1 MNFVDDVNMLR
12 DEIREKDGRVQ
23 DLQKHDVFTA
33 PIKMVGENEMRANI
47 QLAHRHLED
56 ARMRLGKAIQA
67 FEGRDIFDVPAVA
80 AAIEESRESHPR
92 NRPS

>member
-12 DEIREKDGRVQ
+12 DEIRDKDGRVQ
-23 DLQKHDVFTA
+23 DLHKHDVFDA
-33 PIKMVGENEMRANI
+33 LKKPSKGPLPNENEMRANI

-67 FEGRDIFDVPAVA
+67 FEGRDIFDEPKVA
-80 AAIEESRESHPR
+80 AAIQDSRGGS
-92 NRPS
+92 

>member
-12 DEIREKDGRVQ
+12 DEIREKDVRVQ
-23 DLQKHDVFTA
+23 DLQKHDVFETK
-33 PIKMVGENEMRANI
+33 PSGENEMRANV

-67 FEGRDIFDVPAVA
+67 FEGRDIFDEPKVA
-80 AAIEESRESHPR
+80 AAIQDTRSPQLGRHVP
-92 NRPS
+92 